1 MTTKIIG
8 EVGLSHEGSL
18 GVAIRYVEAL
28 ADAGV
33 DAVKFQ
39 MHLPEFESTFQEPFR
54 NPYFKQDKS
63 RFDYWKRT
71 AFSPRDWRI
80 LRDSCIDN
88 NIEFVCT
95 PFSREAIDRL
105 FDLGVTTIK
114 VGSGDLNNA
123 EMLEH
128 LRSYEGQL
136 ILSTGMANEDEI
148 VSASQLLAGRPRHTT
163 ALMHCTSMYP
173 TPEDRIS
180 LGYMERLGE
189 LSGFEVG
196 YSDHS
201 GNVAVGIAALTLGA
215 KFLEAHVVFD
225 RRQFGVDAS
234 SSLTVEEFELLAQ
247 FAASK
252 DLILAQGD
260 KNSVAEDLESLRQ
273 VFGRSL
279 CVKVTKPVGAVLE
292 EADFTMKKPGGGLS
306 WNERELL
313 IGRKLETEIDARDPL
328 ALRRLL
334 ERVVE

>member
-1 MTTKIIG
+1 MTPKIIG

-28 ADAGV
+28 AAAGV

-39 MHLPEFESTFQEPFR
+39 MHLPEFESTREEPFR
-54 NPYFKQDKS
+54 NAYFKQDKT

-71 AFSPRDWRI
+71 AFSPREWQI
-80 LRDSCIDN
+80 LRDSCVDN

-95 PFSREAIDRL
+95 PFSRQAIDRL
-105 FDLGVTTIK
+105 VDLGVATIK
-114 VGSGDLNNA
+114 VGSGDFNNT
-123 EMLEH
+123 EMLEY
-128 LRSYEGQL
+128 LTGYEGQL
-136 ILSTGMANEDEI
+136 ILSTGMATEDEI
-148 VSASQLLAGRPRHTT
+148 ISTSRLLQSRPRHTT
-163 ALMHCTSMYP
+163 AMMHCTSMYP

-180 LGYMERLGE
+180 LGYMERLRE

-201 GNVAVGIAALTLGA
+201 GKVAVGIAALTLGA

-234 SSLTVEEFELLAQ
+234 SSLTVDEFESLAH

-252 DLILAQGD
+252 DLILTQGD
-260 KNSVAEDLESLRQ
+260 KNSVAESLAALRQ

-279 CVKVTKPVGAVLE
+279 CVKADKPAGSVLVE
-292 EADFTMKKPGGGLS
+292 RDFIMKKPGGGLS
-306 WNERELL
+306 WDERKLL
-313 IGRKLETEIDARDPL
+313 IGRELDSEIDAQDPL
-328 ALRRLL
+328 ALRQLL
-334 ERVVE
+334 EKVG